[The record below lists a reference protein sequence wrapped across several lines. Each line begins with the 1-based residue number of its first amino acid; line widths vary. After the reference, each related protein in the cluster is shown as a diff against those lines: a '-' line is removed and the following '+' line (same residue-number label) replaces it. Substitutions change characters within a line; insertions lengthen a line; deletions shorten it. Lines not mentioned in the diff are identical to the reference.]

1 MTPITSLDNLIY
13 TVIGA
18 ILLWLG
24 RVVTKWWNTS
34 TQERRGKVDAQAK
47 AERRNRLL
55 TESLHDHRNAML
67 KSGECHPPESSLQA
81 DTRGTTKMFQEV

>member
-24 RVVTKWWNTS
+24 NVVTKWWNTS
-34 TQERRGKVDAQAK
+34 TKDRRAKTDAKAKVD
-47 AERRNRLL
+47 RRNRLL

-67 KSGECHPPESSLQA
+67 KSGYWSRDTLPPFIKE
-81 DTRGTTKMFQEV
+81 

>member
-24 RVVTKWWNTS
+24 NVVTKWWNTS
-34 TQERRGKVDAQAK
+34 TKDRRAKTDAKAKVD
-47 AERRNRLL
+47 RRNRLL

-67 KSGECHPPESSLQA
+67 KSGHWSRDTLPPFIKE
-81 DTRGTTKMFQEV
+81 